1 MNNLQTIVTENYD
14 AAVRDLAG
22 FRFDNAEIVEE
33 YERLQKGIEEAKA
46 SLVEY
51 AKQNKISMKTQYDQF
66 NFVQPYRKSY
76 DVKIALDLAK
86 ELGCSREVN
95 ECIEIETK
103 INMEKLDEL
112 VDAGKIPLDIR
123 VKAYVEQPMTPRVC
137 LAKPTKE

>member
-1 MNNLQTIVTENYD
+1 MSLQQQVITKYD
-14 AAVRDLAG
+14 SAYNELQG
-22 FRFDNAEIVEE
+22 YRFDNAEVIETWE
-33 YERLQKGIEEAKA
+33 KLQAQLEEARKE
-46 SLVEY
+46 LIEF
-51 AKQNKISMKTQYDQF
+51 AKMNKMSVKTDNNQF
-66 NFVQPYRKSY
+66 NFVQPYRKYY
-76 DVKIALDLAK
+76 DVKTALDLAK

-123 VKAYVEQPMTPRVC
+123 VKAYFEEAMTPRIC